1 MDGLNEYKIQI
12 NDVLAKSETIH
23 ADTLDEA
30 IELIKTETRHYAK
43 RQLTWFRKYD
53 DAIWLDGGKDDENV
67 SIIIEN
73 YKQ

>member
-30 IELIKTETRHYAK
+30 IDIAIDLYLKEKYIDSYADAKTKTIASQMNK
-43 RQLTWFRKYD
+43 RPVSTGRK
-53 DAIWLDGGKDDENV
+53 AI
-67 SIIIEN
+67 
-73 YKQ
+73 

>member
-30 IELIKTETRHYAK
+30 IDIAIDLYLKEKYIDSYADAKARTVASQMSK
-43 RQLTWFRKYD
+43 RPVSTGRK
-53 DAIWLDGGKDDENV
+53 AI
-67 SIIIEN
+67 
-73 YKQ
+73 